1 LKELA
6 GRTAVVIGGGSG
18 VGRGIALGLA
28 AAGMRVAVADLHE
41 ASARSVRDE
50 IEAAGSPAI
59 AVEADATDRDSLRA
73 LADRVV
79 AQFGAVHV
87 LVSTVGVIID
97 RRLDE
102 ATDDDWAWLLEF
114 NLLAVVRGVNVF
126 LPYLRAHG
134 EPAHIVCT
142 SSMAGLLALP
152 PQVVGGVFNGLYTT
166 TKHALIGYCS
176 MLRDELAPDGI
187 GVSVLCPGLVEGN
200 LGQSSARNRPTRFG
214 GPAGPAPSGGMPPGA
229 MPNEEVGPIVVRAIE
244 ADRLYVFTHPET
256 VGLVEARHAA
266 LLEDYAFFA
275 G

>member
-1 LKELA
+1 
-6 GRTAVVIGGGSG
+6 
-18 VGRGIALGLA
+18 
-28 AAGMRVAVADLHE
+28 
-41 ASARSVRDE
+41 
-50 IEAAGSPAI
+50 
-59 AVEADATDRDSLRA
+59 
-73 LADRVV
+73 
-79 AQFGAVHV
+79 
-87 LVSTVGVIID
+87 
-97 RRLDE
+97 
-102 ATDDDWAWLLEF
+102 
-114 NLLAVVRGVNVF
+114 

-200 LGQSSARNRPTRFG
+200 LGRSSARNRPTRFG

-229 MPNEEVGPIVVRAIE
+229 MPNEDVGPIVVRAIE